1 MIKRLTSLAIAAIAL
16 CGCESAFPEP
26 ECPQDAKESRE
37 ESTRNTDSS
46 DSTGVS
52 PFTIELE
59 EENEVDLDFLL

>member
-1 MIKRLTSLAIAAIAL
+1 MIKILSSLAVAAIAL

-26 ECPQDAKESRE
+26 EFSTESKE

-52 PFTIELE
+52 PFSIELE
-59 EENEVDLDFLL
+59 EENEVGLDFLL